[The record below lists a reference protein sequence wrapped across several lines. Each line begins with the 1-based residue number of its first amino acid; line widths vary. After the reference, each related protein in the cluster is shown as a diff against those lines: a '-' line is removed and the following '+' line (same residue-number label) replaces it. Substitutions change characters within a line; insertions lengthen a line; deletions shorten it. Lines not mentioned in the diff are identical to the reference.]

1 MASTSTLRL
10 RRSAAQWHALQN
22 VEREIRATDNHSRRK
37 YLRDFQ
43 EAFRT
48 YESVLSPQQLEAALG
63 AADII
68 LVGDYHALAAS
79 QRYAAEV
86 VRCLASSGRDVVLA
100 LETVFS
106 RDQHIL
112 DEWLGGEIEDD
123 ELRERIRFDSDW
135 GYDWAPFSEL
145 LHTAR
150 EASAPV
156 YGLDC
161 MPRGDLRRIHL
172 RDRHAA
178 AKIAEL
184 REHHPAA
191 AVIVLFG
198 ESHLA
203 PSHLPMQLARQRP
216 DDSVLTVLQNID
228 PLYWRAAGE
237 TEHVG
242 AVRVSKDVVCV
253 FNATPLEKYE
263 TYRLYIDRWRQERT
277 CAPDLAPTVYN
288 LIDALLSSLGIDKY
302 APLGDGRARC
312 FVDVLPEV
320 HCRTTD
326 EQFRRLLT
334 RGGVDEYD
342 QHAYLAAVN
351 QRGLVYVPR
360 LNAVLVRDFQMSGGT
375 EEAARFL
382 HHACRG
388 AIGRAAVTTT
398 TPENDFYKAVMSEA
412 LADFGARMLFP
423 ARPVK
428 RETDLYA
435 LYTLDR
441 DAVEEMGLCTFR
453 EFMHMIDFLVLHKD
467 YEASALHYREI
478 PSLVMEGSTWNGQRR
493 AYNTRTLGAMLGS
506 ELHDAYLHGRITKRF
521 LRSLYFRDLERDAR
535 TLYFVVVRRL
545 RKPRRKLLA

>member
-1 MASTSTLRL
+1 M
-10 RRSAAQWHALQN
+10 
-22 VEREIRATDNHSRRK
+22 EREIRATDSHSRRK

-43 EAFRT
+43 EAFLT
-48 YESVLSPQQLEAALG
+48 YEAVLTRHQLDQMLFAS
-63 AADII
+63 DII
-68 LVGDYHALAAS
+68 LIGDYHALSSS

-86 VRCLASSGRDVVLA
+86 VRKLAEGGHEVVLA
-100 LETVFS
+100 LETVFA

-112 DEWLGGEIEDD
+112 DEWLAGEIEDD

-135 GYDWAPFSEL
+135 AYDWTPISEL
-145 LHTAR
+145 FHTAANAGAR
-150 EASAPV
+150 V

-178 AKIAEL
+178 EKISELRAQHPGAKI
-184 REHHPAA
+184 
-191 AVIVLFG
+191 VILFG

-203 PSHLPMQLARQRP
+203 PNHLPLQIKQRCP
-216 DDSVLTVLQNID
+216 DASLLTVLQNID
-228 PLYWRAAGE
+228 SLYWRAAGE
-237 TEHVG
+237 RAHVD
-242 AVRVSKDVVCV
+242 AVRVSKDIVCV

-277 CAPDLAPTVYN
+277 CQPDLAPTFYN
-288 LIDALLSSLGIDKY
+288 LADALLRSLSIDKY
-302 APLGDGRARC
+302 APAGESSKYL
-312 FVDVLPEV
+312 VDVLPEV
-320 HCRTTD
+320 YCRTTD
-326 EQFRRLLT
+326 EQFRKLLS
-334 RGGVDEYD
+334 RGAVDE
-342 QHAYLAAVN
+342 QEQSAAIASLA
-351 QRGLVYVPR
+351 QRGIIYVPR
-360 LNAVLVRDFQMSGGT
+360 LNAVLVREFHMSSGT

-388 AIGRAAVTTT
+388 TVGRAANSIT
-398 TPENDFYKAVMSEA
+398 TPENDFYKAVISEA

-428 RETDLYA
+428 REAELYA
-435 LYTLDR
+435 LYSLDR
-441 DAVEEMGLCTFR
+441 EAVEDMGLCTYR
-453 EFMHMIDFLVLHKD
+453 EFMQMIDFLVLHKD

-478 PSLVMEGSTWNGQRR
+478 PKLLSEGVLWDGGRR
-493 AYNTRTLGAMLGS
+493 SYNTRMLGGMLGS

-545 RKPRRKLLA
+545 RKPKRKLLA

>member
-48 YESVLSPQQLEAALG
+48 YESVLTTQQVEHMLHAS
-63 AADII
+63 DIVLI
-68 LVGDYHALAAS
+68 GDYHALASS

-86 VRCLASSGRDVVLA
+86 VRSISSTGREVVLA
-100 LETVFS
+100 LETIFA
-106 RDQHIL
+106 RDQHIV
-112 DEWLGGEIEDD
+112 DEWLAGEIEDD
-123 ELRERIRFDSDW
+123 EFRERIRFDSDW
-135 GYDWAPFSEL
+135 GYDWAPFSDL
-145 LHTAR
+145 MHIAR
-150 EASAPV
+150 ESEAHV

-178 AKIAEL
+178 DKIAEL
-184 REHHPAA
+184 REHHPEAA
-191 AVIVLFG
+191 IVVLFG

-203 PSHLPMQLARQRP
+203 PNHLPARITEKCP
-216 DDSVLTVLQNID
+216 TDSFLTVLQNID

-237 TEHVG
+237 RAHVD
-242 AVRVSKDVVCV
+242 AVRVTRNVICV

-277 CAPDLAPTVYN
+277 CQPDLAPTFYN
-288 LIDALLSSLGIDKY
+288 LADALLRSLGIDKY
-302 APLGDGRARC
+302 SPVGASTKCL
-312 FVDVLPEV
+312 VDVLPEV
-320 HCRTTD
+320 HCRTSD

-334 RGGVDEYD
+334 RGGVSDHD
-342 QHAYLAAVN
+342 QYSTMTALT
-351 QRGLVYVPR
+351 QRGIAYVPQ
-360 LNAVLVRDFQMSGGT
+360 LNAVLVREFQMNSGT

-388 AIGRAAVTTT
+388 AIGPTAAHLTL
-398 TPENDFYKAVMSEA
+398 PQNDFYKSVMTEA

-423 ARPVK
+423 GRPIK
-428 RETDLYA
+428 RESDLYA
-435 LYTLDR
+435 LYSLDR
-441 DAVEEMGLCTFR
+441 DAVEDMGLCTFR
-453 EFMHMIDFLVLHKD
+453 EFMQMIDFLVLHKD
-467 YEASALHYREI
+467 YETSALHYREM
-478 PSLVMEGSTWNGQRR
+478 PELLTEGTEWSGPRR
-493 AYNTRTLGAMLGS
+493 AYSTRMLGAMLGS
-506 ELHDAYLHGRITKRF
+506 GLHDAYLHGRITKRF

-545 RKPRRKLLA
+545 RKPKRKLLA